1 METWQ
6 KIIMAIG
13 LGMLIIFLIP
23 RAKHAM
29 ENSPKGT
36 AKDWHSALI
45 PILIVVLFVVFLIQ
59 MV

>member
-1 METWQ
+1 
-6 KIIMAIG
+6 MAIG